1 MGELRG
7 VMPPPAPQDE
17 WKPGMGTKSDVYKPN
32 AAVLRAEETSRIAF
46 ASIAADTAA
55 RHEKS
60 RRLRE
65 ARLMRD
71 EGHAPGTPPATTRGP
86 RKKWSD

>member
-1 MGELRG
+1 
-7 VMPPPAPQDE
+7 
-17 WKPGMGTKSDVYKPN
+17 MGTKSDVYKPN

-46 ASIAADTAA
+46 ASIAADSAA

-60 RRLRE
+60 RKLRE

-71 EGHAPGTPPATTRGP
+71 EGHAPGTPPLATTRGA

>member
-1 MGELRG
+1 
-7 VMPPPAPQDE
+7 
-17 WKPGMGTKSDVYKPN
+17 MGTKSDVYKPN

-60 RRLRE
+60 RKLRE

-71 EGHAPGTPPATTRGP
+71 EAQLSGTLASATTRTP

>member
-1 MGELRG
+1 
-7 VMPPPAPQDE
+7 
-17 WKPGMGTKSDVYKPN
+17 MGTKSDIYKPN
-32 AAVLRAEETSRIAF
+32 AAVLRAEETSRVAF

-60 RRLRE
+60 RKLRE

-71 EGHAPGTPPATTRGP
+71 ERHAPGTPPAATTRAP
-86 RKKWSD
+86 RRKWSD

>member
-1 MGELRG
+1 
-7 VMPPPAPQDE
+7 
-17 WKPGMGTKSDVYKPN
+17 MGTKDDAYKPN
-32 AAVLRAEETSRIAF
+32 AAVLRAEETSRVAF

-60 RRLRE
+60 RKLRE
-65 ARLMRD
+65 ARLKRDDAPAPDAPTPAAMR
-71 EGHAPGTPPATTRGP
+71 AP